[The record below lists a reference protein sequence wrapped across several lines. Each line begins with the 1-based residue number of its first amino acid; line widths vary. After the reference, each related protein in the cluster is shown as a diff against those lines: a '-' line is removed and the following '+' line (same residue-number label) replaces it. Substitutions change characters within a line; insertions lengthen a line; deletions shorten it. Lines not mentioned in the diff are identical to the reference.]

1 MGVLH
6 FTNLLATF
14 SYERTMEVWAE
25 VWQTLKSEFSDIP
38 DVSQLTTIVLRLT
51 IAAVLGGILGF
62 EREQQGKA
70 AGVRTHML
78 VALGSALFVFV
89 PQQMGVSD
97 ADLTRVLQGLVAGI
111 GFLGAGSIIKGN
123 GEGQIQGLTTAA
135 SVWLTAAIGMA
146 AGMGRESTALLSTL
160 LAFVILTLMPK
171 FVGLFEHQQSLILKD
186 YEKPREDS
194 KP

>member
-1 MGVLH
+1 MNAW
-6 FTNLLATF
+6 TQI
-14 SYERTMEVWAE
+14 
-25 VWQTLKSEFSDIP
+25 WQTLQSEFSDIP
-38 DVSQLTTIVLRLT
+38 DLSQLTTIVVRLT
-51 IAAVLGGILGF
+51 IAALLGGILGF
-62 EREQQGKA
+62 EREKQGKA

-78 VALGSALFVFV
+78 VALGAAIFVFV
-89 PQQMGVSD
+89 PQQMGTNN

-146 AGMGRESTALLSTL
+146 AGLGRESTAILSTL
-160 LAFVILTLMPK
+160 LAYVILTLMPK
-171 FVGLFEHQQSLILKD
+171 FVGLFEHQQSPILKELPD
-186 YEKPREDS
+186 FREDP

>member
-1 MGVLH
+1 MDVL
-6 FTNLLATF
+6 TTIWL
-14 SYERTMEVWAE
+14 
-25 VWQTLKSEFSDIP
+25 TLKSEFSDIG
-38 DVSQLTTIVLRLT
+38 DVSQLTKIFVRLT
-51 IAAVLGGILGF
+51 IAALLGGILGF

-146 AGMGRESTALLSTL
+146 AGMGREATALLSTL
-160 LAFVILTLMPK
+160 LAYVILTLMPK
-171 FVGLFEHQQSLILKD
+171 VVGLFEHKQALILKD
-186 YEKPREDS
+186 NRNSREDS
-194 KP
+194 QNK

>member
-1 MGVLH
+1 MD
-6 FTNLLATF
+6 
-14 SYERTMEVWAE
+14 VWTE
-25 VWQTLKSEFSDIP
+25 IWQTLKSEFSDIP
-38 DVSQLTTIVLRLT
+38 DVGQLTTIVVRLT
-51 IAAVLGGILGF
+51 IAALLGGILGF

-89 PQQMGVSD
+89 PQQIGVSD

-111 GFLGAGSIIKGN
+111 GFLGAGSIIKGQ
-123 GEGQIQGLTTAA
+123 GESQIQGLTTAA

-160 LAFVILTLMPK
+160 LAYVILTLMPRV
-171 FVGLFEHQQSLILKD
+171 VGLFEHRHSLILKAD
-186 YEKPREDS
+186 DS
-194 KP
+194 PQKNQKS

>member
-1 MGVLH
+1 MN
-6 FTNLLATF
+6 TWT
-14 SYERTMEVWAE
+14 EI
-25 VWQTLKSEFSDIP
+25 WQTLKSEFSDIP
-38 DVSQLTTIVLRLT
+38 DISQLTTIVLRLT

-89 PQQMGVSD
+89 PQQMGTQN
-97 ADLTRVLQGLVAGI
+97 ADLTRVLQGLLAGI

-146 AGMGRESTALLSTL
+146 AGLGRESTAILSTL
-160 LAFVILTLMPK
+160 LAYVILTLMPK
-171 FVGLFEHQQSLILKD
+171 IVGHFEHQSSLILKD
-186 YEKPREDS
+186 SPTVREDS
-194 KP
+194 KS